1 MNNQQLAEIKHKL
14 SMTTPGDWIAYVNDH
29 ESRIVALQGEYTDPD
44 ARIIT
49 VIDSEHSNAGDLFF
63 IEDAKKDILALL
75 EEIECLQN
83 KLAGME
89 QQIMV
94 MDAENASL
102 TRQLAV
108 VHSWSIAKPTNDV
121 RV

>member
-1 MNNQQLAEIKHKL
+1 MNA
-14 SMTTPGDWIAYVNDH
+14 VNPLDI
-29 ESRIVALQGEYTDPD
+29 EKRL
-44 ARIIT
+44 
-49 VIDSEHSNAGDLFF
+49 

-108 VHSWSIAKPTNDV
+108 VRSWSIAKPTNDV
-121 RV
+121 RI

>member
-1 MNNQQLAEIKHKL
+1 MNNQQLAEIKRKL
-14 SMTTPGDWIAYVNDH
+14 SMTTPGDWIAYVNEHDR
-29 ESRIVALQGEYTDPD
+29 RI
-44 ARIIT
+44 
-49 VIDSEHSNAGDLFF
+49 
-63 IEDAKKDILALL
+63 IEDAKKDTFALL

-108 VHSWSIAKPTNDV
+108 VRSWSIAKPNDE